1 MATLLIKPQAF
12 AELDH
17 VFLVRYFAS
26 LAMVVNQISGFL
38 SVSCQRRLLPGRLA
52 KGFVYKLRGQIL
64 NHVPDHV
71 SGLILIH
78 QMESPPFTSAVAGSR
93 AIGKRI
99 DVYSEQA
106 AYFR

>member
-1 MATLLIKPQAF
+1 MATLLIKHQTLAK
-12 AELDH
+12 LSH

-26 LAMVVNQISGFL
+26 LAMVVNQVSGLL
-38 SVSCQRRLLPGRLA
+38 SMGCQRRLLPGRLA

-78 QMESPPFTSAVAGSR
+78 QVEGPPLISTITGSW
-93 AIGKRI
+93 AI
-99 DVYSEQA
+99 SE
-106 AYFR
+106 